1 MNDLVQFLT
10 SKEIIIV
17 YMISGLSCLI
27 CLIVYFVE
35 RNNEKLRRRHN
46 TKQLNKL
53 VEKIQEKV
61 EIEKE
66 EDSQDYHEEPVLQV
80 IEDNNSYEESLS
92 DEGLVYTSIEPD
104 VETAK
109 AEIKKLEEQLIQEE
123 EKKEEVQVQ
132 EVEEVTTS
140 NDTVEVIEDREPQED
155 IVDNNV
161 RLNDYEEEQEATA
174 IISLEELVKKG
185 KEIYAANELSQYK
198 DEGNEPISIQDLEAQ
213 QQRKVAAIEEPFII
227 ENVVDDNIEELEILD
242 DIDDKKVV
250 LDDFNT
256 IKLEEEKVNVNDVKI
271 EKKFQNSPII
281 SPIFGIERLNNIEPN
296 DLELENTANYEKLDE
311 EIRKTNEFIMTLKEL
326 QSKLD

>member
-61 EIEKE
+61 EIENE